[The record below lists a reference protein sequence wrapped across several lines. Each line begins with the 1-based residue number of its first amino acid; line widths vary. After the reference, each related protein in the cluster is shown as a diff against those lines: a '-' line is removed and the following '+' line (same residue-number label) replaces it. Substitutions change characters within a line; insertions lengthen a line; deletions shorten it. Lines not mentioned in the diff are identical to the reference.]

1 MKKETVNGLGNRMDD
16 FEFVVVSR
24 AEGEKPKPKPEKPAP
39 KKK

>member
-24 AEGEKPKPKPEKPAP
+24 AEEKKPEAPEKPAP

>member
-24 AEGEKPKPKPEKPAP
+24 ADEKKPEEPKKPAP

>member
-1 MKKETVNGLGNRMDD
+1 MTKETVNGLGNRMDD

-24 AEGEKPKPKPEKPAP
+24 SEEKKPETPKKYEP

>member
-1 MKKETVNGLGNRMDD
+1 MKKEVNGLGDRMDD

-24 AEGEKPKPKPEKPAP
+24 ADEKVPKTEKKQE